1 MWGRSLD
8 REDPLEEKMATR
20 SNGERS
26 LVGYSPWDCRVGHN
40 DLEHRWTDDPRIIY
54 TEITECSEC

>member
-26 LVGYSPWDCRVGHN
+26 LVGYSPSDSATP
-40 DLEHRWTDDPRIIY
+40 WTVARHTPLSMGLQSQI
-54 TEITECSEC
+54 